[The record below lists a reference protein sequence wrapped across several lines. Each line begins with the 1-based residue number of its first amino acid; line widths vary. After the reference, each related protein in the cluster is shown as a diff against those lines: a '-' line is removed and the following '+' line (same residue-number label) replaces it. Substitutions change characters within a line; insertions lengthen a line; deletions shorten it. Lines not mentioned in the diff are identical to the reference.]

1 MNMQTVT
8 IQLPKNTYERI
19 RNAARAQKRTLENL
33 LQDAVSAGLPLV
45 DDLPPELAGEIT
57 AMTLLNDQ
65 ALRQVAGRKI
75 PAARQK
81 KIDRLLDE
89 KQAGQLN
96 KVGQKELDIL
106 LAEVEHI
113 ILVRAQ
119 AAALLCQRGYEVGPT
134 NHFLPSAG

>member
-1 MNMQTVT
+1 MAYNIPMNMQTVT
-8 IQLPKNTYERI
+8 IQLPKNVYERV
-19 RNAARAQKRTLENL
+19 RSAARVQRRPLENL

-45 DDLPPELAGEIT
+45 DDLPPELADEMT
-57 AMTLLNDQ
+57 TMTLLNDQ
-65 ALRQVAGRKI
+65 ALRQVAGRKM

-119 AAALLCQRGYEVGPT
+119 AAALLRQRG
-134 NHFLPSAG
+134 